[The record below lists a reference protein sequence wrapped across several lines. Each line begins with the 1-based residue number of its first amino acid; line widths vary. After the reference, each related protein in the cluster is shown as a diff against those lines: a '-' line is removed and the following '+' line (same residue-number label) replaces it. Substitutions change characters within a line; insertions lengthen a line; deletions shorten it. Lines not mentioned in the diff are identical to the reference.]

1 MRMSFRDVPIRR
13 KLLASIFV
21 TSVIVMLLML
31 GAFMTYNYVEL
42 RKAMVRQIST
52 LAEIVGSNST
62 AALAFENEADASAV
76 LLALKS
82 QRRVAA
88 AALYDRDGRLFARY
102 PEDVP
107 AASIPAAPGEAG
119 YRFDETYLDGFRA
132 VEERG
137 RRLGTLYLRFD
148 QRAVIHD
155 WLVGSLPIVFAVS
168 GFVLVVAYLL
178 SMLLE
183 RQISRPLLA
192 LTGVARGVS
201 EQHDFSLRARKHGA
215 DEIGELTDAF
225 NRMLNDIEQREHALR
240 AANDA
245 LREEN
250 IERLRADDALRAS
263 ERRFRA
269 LTEHSAD
276 GITAIDKDNNILY
289 ASPSVAAVEG
299 YAPDELTGRN
309 GLENTHPD
317 DLAYVYTVVAELL
330 ARPGQPV
337 PVLWRRR
344 HKDGHWLWLEGVAT
358 NLLDDPAIGA
368 IVTNYRDVTARK
380 RDEEALQNAKADLER
395 KVAERTAELQSA
407 KEQAESSDRL
417 KSEFLANMSHE
428 LRTPL
433 NAIIGFTGTL
443 LMRLAGPLTQQQ
455 EKQLTTVQK
464 SARHLLSLIND
475 LLDVAKIESGKLELK
490 LEAVSCA
497 GLIQEIVTT
506 LKPLAEKK
514 GLELRAELPDGDALV
529 HTDRRAL
536 SQIAINL
543 ANNAIKF
550 TDEGQVVI
558 ALERR
563 VDAVGAVAELRFEDT
578 GCGIRAED
586 QERLFNAFTQ
596 LDSST
601 TRRHE
606 GTGLGLHL
614 SSKLAALLGAHI
626 TFESEFGKGTRFVV
640 SIREA
645 DAPSAADA
653 GA

>member
-1 MRMSFRDVPIRR
+1 MSLKDVPIRR
-13 KLLASIFV
+13 KLLASILV
-21 TSVIVMLLML
+21 TSVVVMLLML
-31 GAFMTYNYVEL
+31 GSFMAYNYVEL

-52 LAEIVGSNST
+52 LAEIVGFNST
-62 AALAFENEADASAV
+62 AALAFENEADARDV

-88 AALYDRDGRLFARY
+88 AALYDRAGQLFARY
-102 PEDVP
+102 PESLPVGSFP
-107 AASIPAAPGEAG
+107 VAPGEPG
-119 YRFDETYLDGFRA
+119 YRFDEVYLDGFRA
-132 VEERG
+132 VVERE

-155 WLVGSLPIVFAVS
+155 WFVGSLPIVFAVS
-168 GFVLVVAYLL
+168 GIVLVIAYIL
-178 SMLLE
+178 SLALQ
-183 RQISRPLLA
+183 RQISRPVLA
-192 LTGVARGVS
+192 LAGTAKAISDR
-201 EQHDFSLRARKHGA
+201 HDFSVRAQKHGS

-225 NRMLNDIEQREHALR
+225 NRMLDGIEDRERALE

-245 LREEN
+245 LRDEN
-250 IERLRADDALRAS
+250 AERLRADDALRAS

-289 ASPSVAAVEG
+289 ASPSVAVVEG
-299 YAPDELTGRN
+299 YAPEELIGRN

-317 DLAYVYTVVAELL
+317 DLTYVYTIVAELL
-330 ARPGQPV
+330 ARPAQPV

-344 HKDGHWLWLEGVAT
+344 HKNGHWLWLEGVAT

-380 RDEEALQNAKADLER
+380 RDEEALRNAKADLER

-443 LMRLAGPLTQQQ
+443 LMQLAGPLTQQQ
-455 EKQLTTVQK
+455 EKQLTTVQR

-490 LEAVSCA
+490 IEPVSCA

-506 LKPLAEKK
+506 LRPLAEKK
-514 GLELRAELPDGDALV
+514 GLELRADLPDEDPFIRV
-529 HTDRRAL
+529 DRRAL
-536 SQIAINL
+536 SQIALNL

-550 TDEGQVVI
+550 TDAGSVVI
-558 ALERR
+558 GARRR
-563 VDAVGAVAELRFEDT
+563 VDADGAVVELRFADT

-586 QERLFNAFTQ
+586 QPRLFNAFTQ
-596 LDSST
+596 VDSST

-614 SSKLAALLGAHI
+614 SSKLAALLGASI
-626 TFESEFGKGTRFVV
+626 TFESEYGKGTTFVV
-640 SIREA
+640 TIRERA
-645 DAPSAADA
+645 DEAPRRE